1 MWFVGL
7 NCVADCCLTAGF
19 CVLWCILLVLV
30 VGICGGQL
38 FSVGGWF
45 DMGFGFVV
53 WLVVGL
59 IWILLCL
66 QVAGL
71 VSGCCFVFVVV
82 VVICFWSCVVWVFGI
97 CAWVVACLFRYFV

>member
-1 MWFVGL
+1 M
-7 NCVADCCLTAGF
+7 
-19 CVLWCILLVLV
+19 
-30 VGICGGQL
+30 

-45 DMGFGFVV
+45 GMGFGFVV
-53 WLVVGL
+53 WLAVGL

-97 CAWVVACLFRYFV
+97 CDWLLLVCLGISFSCFGYVFRLVCRSYDVGFA